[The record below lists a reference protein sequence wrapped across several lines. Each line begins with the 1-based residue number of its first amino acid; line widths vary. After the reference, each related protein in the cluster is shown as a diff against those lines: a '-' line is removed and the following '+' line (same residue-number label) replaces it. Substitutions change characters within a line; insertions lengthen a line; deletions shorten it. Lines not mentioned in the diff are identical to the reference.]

1 MSKNFDKVKGFYD
14 AGLWSLEMV
23 HNAVDRWI
31 TVGEYTE
38 ITGKEYKREEE

>member
-14 AGLWSLEMV
+14 AGLWSLGMV

-31 TVGEYTE
+31 TEAE
-38 ITGKEYKREEE
+38 FLMITGVEFE